1 MFGETILKQTKGIP
15 IGRRFTSII
24 ADLILCH
31 REFLFMKGHVKEKNR
46 RLVKLSSENSR
57 YVDDVGV
64 LNYIYFEG
72 IVNKIYTGSL

>member
-1 MFGETILKQTKGIP
+1 
-15 IGRRFTSII
+15 
-24 ADLILCH
+24 
-31 REFLFMKGHVKEKNR
+31 MKGHVKEKNR